1 MKDARAL
8 ASGSPTFHEVEALLV
23 WGRLLSQV
31 ADTMIEADLGLDH
44 GVGHP
49 NSLRIRHTHL
59 RTSDKQCS
67 QSLTFCY
74 G

>member
-31 ADTMIEADLGLDH
+31 ADTMIEADL
-44 GVGHP
+44 
-49 NSLRIRHTHL
+49 
-59 RTSDKQCS
+59 
-67 QSLTFCY
+67 
-74 G
+74 